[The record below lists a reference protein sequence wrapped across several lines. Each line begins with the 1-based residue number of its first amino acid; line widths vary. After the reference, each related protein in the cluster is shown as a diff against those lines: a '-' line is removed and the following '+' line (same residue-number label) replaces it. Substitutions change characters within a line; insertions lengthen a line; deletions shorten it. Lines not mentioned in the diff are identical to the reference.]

1 MEESKSQ
8 NLADVETQNTSDDSI
23 SSIFLKHKD
32 NIETISKSFVLL
44 LGIAYVIG
52 LLILNFQ
59 LRNSGIHYLNFLQLE
74 YVLVGTLWLFLT
86 FTTYSFLI
94 GTHIYVKSI
103 FSANT
108 ANRLKRI
115 SKALIIL
122 IAQLAILLNIIQVL
136 SDYQLPFTQRSAW
149 IAIGVLL
156 LHALSFNSIL
166 HSIKG
171 DFRIVGLFSV
181 LKGNTWNIVFTTM
194 YYLIVFVCGISTYS
208 NFLFPNLSSVYGGG
222 KKQVVEFIVK
232 EEFVPT
238 LQILGVK
245 IDKETKKTEK
255 LEVILESDD
264 DFVISQPIQQNNESK
279 VKSIRIKKDEIDATL
294 YLDNKLSEIDSTN
307 NKTSSD
313 ISINESNK
321 SANNPDNNSNTNLSK

>member
-122 IAQLAILLNIIQVL
+122 IAQ
-136 SDYQLPFTQRSAW
+136 
-149 IAIGVLL
+149 
-156 LHALSFNSIL
+156 
-166 HSIKG
+166 
-171 DFRIVGLFSV
+171 
-181 LKGNTWNIVFTTM
+181 
-194 YYLIVFVCGISTYS
+194 
-208 NFLFPNLSSVYGGG
+208 
-222 KKQVVEFIVK
+222 
-232 EEFVPT
+232 
-238 LQILGVK
+238 
-245 IDKETKKTEK
+245 
-255 LEVILESDD
+255 
-264 DFVISQPIQQNNESK
+264 
-279 VKSIRIKKDEIDATL
+279 
-294 YLDNKLSEIDSTN
+294 
-307 NKTSSD
+307 
-313 ISINESNK
+313 
-321 SANNPDNNSNTNLSK
+321 